1 MRNCISRL
9 DGYIISAFLLLCK
22 PNAASPL
29 FPCRLL
35 HFFCLKYVWLQPCAN
50 DFRVKLGSEFHFA
63 AAGGRNSMRVSSIQ
77 VIHSSFSSWGPAGP
91 LDHLTWLSLEDGSVL
106 NVLKPCAGHS
116 NGCSPLARRGVGM
129 GPVELQTGLEKA
141 LAVTFL
147 YKNIHNIFFFKS
159 NWHPQ

>member
-22 PNAASPL
+22 PNAASSL

-91 LDHLTWLSLEDGSVL
+91 LDHLTWLSLEDRSVL

-129 GPVELQTGLEKA
+129 GACGVADGAGKSSGC
-141 LAVTFL
+141 
-147 YKNIHNIFFFKS
+147 NFFVQKHS
-159 NWHPQ
+159 